1 MKRFGLSLLLLLMP
15 LAVWADGMVIPPMAF
30 PANVTI
36 PDQCALICYSNGVER
51 LVIETRFTGS
61 GTNFAWVV
69 PLPNQPVIEPAT
81 TGLFPTLDYMFQPEI
96 IHTVPQYYEG
106 ILFVLGIICLF
117 RFLVPKYIS
126 AGFLVVLLFFLMILA
141 AMLLPAL
148 ATAGMSATAVLPDT
162 VTILNRQLVG
172 IFETETIASK
182 DPNALQNWLSENGYE
197 VPANAQPVIADYV
210 KSGWVFVA
218 AKVRRDSGAPDTST
232 PHPLSF
238 TFKTDRPVYPMR
250 LTGLN
255 GHPLT
260 VALYVFGNSRFTAPH
275 FKLESCTEPG
285 VAHPLLSQWTAN
297 MPVAT
302 KLTAKLS
309 AADMEYDI
317 WLKQSPYVFDQG
329 EVYYSHQGALITA
342 VNWGTTFFA
351 LGLLGWWILNRAYKI
366 EQGRLL
372 WYFGHAT
379 LFSFLII
386 GLIYSCLPKIDVRL
400 VNRPWF
406 HTGGQREAILAALSI
421 SEWTNA
427 AQARAIIQNTI
438 SSSNSLGWANW
449 NNAYLG
455 GTIREEDSPGNFI
468 FRETDGQFQLV
479 FFDRSGFEDSRPDSV
494 YPVQQTNTDSSK

>member
-1 MKRFGLSLLLLLMP
+1 MKRFGLSLLLLFLP

-36 PDQCALICYSNGVER
+36 PDQQALICYSNGVER

-69 PLPNQPVIEPAT
+69 PLPSQPMIEPAT
-81 TGLFPTLDYMFQPEI
+81 TGLFPTLEYMFQPEI
-96 IHTVPQYYEG
+96 IHTVTHYYES
-106 ILFVLGIICLF
+106 ILFIIIYVMLF
-117 RFLVPKYIS
+117 RLANRFVSVGFLICMTLLLFCLSGVLLSAFVTAGIS
-126 AGFLVVLLFFLMILA
+126 ANFPVSNGVSIL
-141 AMLLPAL
+141 
-148 ATAGMSATAVLPDT
+148 D
-162 VTILNRQLVG
+162 RQIVG
-172 IFETETIASK
+172 IYDTETISSK
-182 DPNALQNWLSENGYE
+182 DPTALQNWLLENGYT

-218 AKVRRDSGAPDTST
+218 AKVRRDSGALDTST

-260 VALYVFGNSRFTAPH
+260 VALYVFANSRFTAPH
-275 FKLESCTEPG
+275 FQLESCTQPEI
-285 VAHPLLSQWTAN
+285 VHPLLSQWTTGL
-297 MPVAT
+297 PIAT

-309 AADMEYDI
+309 ISDMQDDI
-317 WLKQSPYVFDQG
+317 WLEQSPYIFDQG

-342 VNWGTTFFA
+342 MNWGTACFA
-351 LGLLGWWILNRAYKI
+351 LGFLGDWICNRANKI
-366 EQGRLL
+366 KQGRRL
-372 WYFGHAT
+372 WYFGHMI
-379 LFSFLII
+379 LFSVLIT
-386 GLIYSCLPKIDVRL
+386 GLIYSCLPKINVRL

-406 HTGGQREAILAALSI
+406 NTGGQREAILEALSI

-438 SSSNSLGWANW
+438 SSSNFLGWTNW

-455 GTIREEDSPGNFI
+455 GTIHEEDSPGNFI
-468 FRETDGQFQLV
+468 FRETDDQFQLV
-479 FFDRSGFEDSRPDSV
+479 FFDRSGFEDPRPDSV